1 MTSDAASGRRRIL
14 RRALPS
20 RPAEGNQ
27 LRGRAITKLQPITE
41 TCDPRADVRAG
52 QLADNHFA
60 AQLDEIVR
68 RPADYP
74 VYGEPDQFFELT
86 YPTTGLKQLLERV
99 FGRLSRAKVEGAEH
113 GVVRSETSFGGGKTH
128 GLIAVYHL
136 ARGARPTNLAEFLDP
151 DLLPA
156 ETHIAAVVGDALD
169 PVAGI
174 ETNGFRTQT
183 IWGEIGAQLGKDA
196 FETMRGNDQD
206 RTAPGTATWREA
218 LGGKPTIIVVDELA
232 AHVRQLVSSG
242 NPDVRRMAEA
252 VPAFLKSLFEL
263 AAADPN
269 LVVVM
274 TLATAQDAFGRETT
288 DLAQLMDEAEAGFR
302 RAIEETQS
310 VATRVGSI
318 VKPAEDEE
326 IGEILKRRLFESID
340 PKAAEHAAQ
349 AYARLY
355 QELLDRGENLSGGAD
370 APVSYG
376 ELLERTYP
384 FHPELIRVL
393 DKRLGAIPRF
403 QRARGSLRLLA
414 EAVAAIWDAAGNGS
428 DAQVLP
434 EVINLA
440 DIDIANGEI
449 RSALTIGLDRAQFD
463 QVAVAD
469 FAGPSSHAASIDST
483 RFAGRRPYAT
493 RAARTVFLH
502 SLEQTAQAGAGQNDW
517 ALGTLATGDDPH
529 VIGEALGELARIAWY
544 LDDERA
550 PRYRFV
556 TEPQPAQIIAEE
568 AKNVQN
574 TAVAAQTEDLV
585 RQIFA
590 TDAGMKAIHFPSGH
604 AEVPDEPELRLAVI
618 HHDHLSVT
626 GADATPPPPE
636 LVEIAGKAG
645 ASGAIRANRN
655 AVCLLIADSDNRE
668 AMRERVRQTIAVE
681 RIVDDGARMAGFA
694 ESVRK
699 KLQGLAQSAKLETRV
714 AVTRCYKHLYYPAA
728 DRANKN
734 LRHVEIPPA
743 SQGDV
748 QGAQTKR
755 VLETLKE
762 AGKVQSTPIAT
773 NYLRDKAWPA
783 GGEKASTK
791 EIAEWFARD
800 HAARFLTDVTL
811 LRDAIADGVANGQWV
826 LYDAQAERAWT
837 ASDPRPSIELSS
849 ERILY
854 TPEAAEREGITGREP
869 RMEDVLAT
877 LGDGQVTG
885 TELRTKLEEV
895 TNREP
900 RKGQVA
906 ELLARA
912 AESGEAARLAVV
924 FGKAEPGARAA
935 PPSEIRKGSFDAMTV
950 LSDKEAKRLSVVP
963 PTVRAPLKPVEVQ
976 GVAGVAFQSLVDGI
990 SDAGADGVRTLS
1002 IEARADPG
1010 EGPRDVALLGKAIA
1024 QLPKHEIA
1032 AAVDV
1037 ALDFEGLAPGA
1048 HVELRGPAAAYQRI
1062 EDALLALGR
1071 KASDFQGNLRLDV
1084 EFDQPTL
1091 ADAPEFDQVRT
1102 VVTELGPGEI
1112 RLRAVL
1118 E

>member
-1 MTSDAASGRRRIL
+1 L
-14 RRALPS
+14 
-20 RPAEGNQ
+20 
-27 LRGRAITKLQPITE
+27 KPITE
-41 TCDPRADVRAG
+41 TCEPRADVRTG

-68 RPADYP
+68 RPKDYP
-74 VYGEPDQFFELT
+74 VYGDPDQFFALT
-86 YPTTGLKQLLERV
+86 YPTTGLKRLLDRV
-99 FGRLSRAKVEGAEH
+99 FGRLSGAKVEGAEH

-128 GLIAVYHL
+128 GLIAVFHL
-136 ARGARPTNLAEFLDP
+136 ARGARPANLTEFIDP
-151 DLLPA
+151 AHLPDD
-156 ETHIAAVVGDALD
+156 TRIAAVVGDALD
-169 PVAGI
+169 PVAGV
-174 ETNGFRTQT
+174 ETNGIRTQT
-183 IWGEIGAQLGKDA
+183 IWGEIGAQLGPDA
-196 FETMRGNDQD
+196 YEKVRRNDEE
-206 RTAPGTATWREA
+206 RTAPGTATWRSA
-218 LGGKPTIIVVDELA
+218 LSNLPTIIVIDELA
-232 AHVRQLVSSG
+232 AHLRQLVSAG

-269 LVVVM
+269 VVIVM
-274 TLATAQDAFGRETT
+274 TLATAQDAFGKETT
-288 DLAQLMDEAEAGFR
+288 DLAQLMDEAEAGLR
-302 RAIEETQS
+302 LAVEETQS
-310 VATRVGSI
+310 VATRYGSI
-318 VKPAEDEE
+318 VKPAEDQE
-326 IGEILKRRLFESID
+326 IGEILKRRLFEVID
-340 PKAAEHAAQ
+340 PKAADEAGIV
-349 AYARLY
+349 YARLY
-355 QELLDRGENLSGGAD
+355 QELLDRGESFSGGAD
-370 APVSYG
+370 APVTYG
-376 ELLERTYP
+376 ELVTRTYP

-414 EAVAAIWDAAGNGS
+414 EAVAAIWNG
-428 DAQVLP
+428 AQVGDQSNANP
-434 EVINLA
+434 ELINLA
-440 DIDIANGEI
+440 DIDLSNAEI
-449 RSALTIGLDRAQFD
+449 RSGLTVGLDRAQFD

-469 FAGPSSHAASIDST
+469 FAGPSSHAATIDST

-544 LDDERA
+544 LDDEQA

-568 AKNVQN
+568 ARNVQN
-574 TAVAAQTEDLV
+574 TAVAARTEDLV

-590 TDAGMKAIHFPSGH
+590 SDAGMKAIHFPPGH
-604 AEVPDEPELRLAVI
+604 AEVPDEDELRLAVM

-626 GADATPPPPE
+626 AADAAPPPSE
-636 LVEIAGKAG
+636 LIEMAAKAG
-645 ASGAIRANRN
+645 ASGAIRTNRN
-655 AVCLLIADSDNRE
+655 ALCLLVADKDNRD
-668 AMRERVRQTIAVE
+668 AMRDRVRQTIAVE

-699 KLQGLAQSAKLETRV
+699 KLQSLAQSAKLETRV

-728 DRANKN
+728 DRPSKN
-734 LRHVEIPPA
+734 LRHVEIPPV
-743 SQGDV
+743 SQGEV

-755 VLETLKE
+755 VLETLQE

-773 NYLRDKAWPA
+773 NYLRDKAWPPGA
-783 GGEKASTK
+783 EKASTK
-791 EIAEWFARD
+791 EVAEWFTRD
-800 HAARFLTDVTL
+800 HAARFLTDITL

-826 LYDAQAERAWT
+826 LYDAQAERAWV

-854 TPEAAEREGITGREP
+854 TPEAAEREGLTGREP
-869 RMEDVLAT
+869 RMDDVLAA
-877 LGDGQVTG
+877 LGEGQLSG
-885 TELRTKLEEV
+885 PELRAKLEER

-912 AESGEAARLAVV
+912 TESGDAAKLAVV

-935 PPSEIRKGSFDAMTV
+935 PPSEIRKGSLDAITV
-950 LSDKEAKRLSVVP
+950 VPDKEAKRLSIVP
-963 PTVRAPLKPVEVQ
+963 PTVRAPLKPVEAE

-990 SDAGADGVRTLS
+990 SDAGATGVRTLS

-1010 EGPRDVALLGKAIA
+1010 EGPRDVALLGKAVA

-1037 ALDFEGLAPGA
+1037 ALDFDGLTPGA
-1048 HVELRGPAAAYQRI
+1048 HIELRGAAAAYQRV
-1062 EDALLALGR
+1062 EDALLALAR
-1071 KASDFQGNLRLDV
+1071 EASDFQGNLRLDV
-1084 EFDQPTL
+1084 EFKQPTSPET
-1091 ADAPEFDQVRT
+1091 PEFDQIRKVMT
-1102 VVTELGPGEI
+1102 DLGPGEI